1 MPVAASIRARRPW
14 FWTPQRKGPMTQ
26 FLQQLVNGLSIGS
39 IYALMAVGYSLVY
52 SIMNFSNFA
61 HGSVIMLGAYFGFF
75 SMTLLG
81 LPFIPA
87 FFVAAFGSA
96 IIAVSLERLAY
107 KPLRDR
113 RAPFLYFIIT
123 AMGASIFIDNFVIAT
138 IGPTPKMYPQ
148 VFAQGPIMLGQV
160 ALGRIDLAMF
170 GISAV
175 CLLALILFI
184 DHTKMGKAVQAT
196 AYNMKA
202 SALMGVNPNFVIILV
217 FAIGGALAGVAGVL
231 YGMKYQVFPQIGAIT
246 LKSFIA
252 AVFGGLG
259 SLPGALLGALLLG
272 LIETFVS
279 GYLSTQYRDLIAFLI
294 LIAMLIVR
302 PTGIMGKNAEDK
314 A

>member
-1 MPVAASIRARRPW
+1 
-14 FWTPQRKGPMTQ
+14 MTQ

-75 SMTLLG
+75 ALTLLG
-81 LPFIPA
+81 LPFGLA
-87 FFVAAFGSA
+87 FFVAACA
-96 IIAVSLERLAY
+96 TALVAVLLERLAY

-113 RAPFLYFIIT
+113 KAPFLYFIIT
-123 AMGASIFIDNFVIAT
+123 AMGASIFIDNSVIAT
-138 IGPTPKMYPQ
+138 IGPTPKTFPPELLPEFLRSGS
-148 VFAQGPIMLGQV
+148 VKLG
-160 ALGRIDLAMF
+160 ALDVGRIDIAMF
-170 GISAV
+170 VITAI
-175 CLLALILFI
+175 CLVALMLFI
-184 DHTKMGKAVQAT
+184 DFTKLGKAIQAT

-202 SALMGVNPNFVIILV
+202 SALMGIDTNFIIILV

-231 YGMKYQVFPQIGAIT
+231 YGMKYQVYPQMSSIT

-259 SLPGALLGALLLG
+259 SLPGALLGSVLLA

-279 GYLSTQYRDLIAFLI
+279 GYLSTQYRDLFAFII
-294 LIAMLIVR
+294 LIAMLVIR
-302 PTGIMGKNAEDK
+302 PSGIMGKNAEDK

>member
-1 MPVAASIRARRPW
+1 MA
-14 FWTPQRKGPMTQ
+14 Q
-26 FLQQLVNGLSIGS
+26 FLQQLINGISIGS

-52 SIMNFSNFA
+52 SVMNFSNFA
-61 HGSVIMLGAYFGFF
+61 HGSVIMLGAYFGYYAL
-75 SMTLLG
+75 TLLKI
-81 LPFIPA
+81 PFIAA
-87 FFVAAFGSA
+87 FFVAAIGT
-96 IIAVSLERLAY
+96 AVVAVVLERLAY

-113 RAPFLYFIIT
+113 KAPFLYFIIT

-138 IGPTPKMYPQ
+138 IGPTPKMFPEI
-148 VFAQGPIMLGQV
+148 FKSGPILFGDI

-170 GISAV
+170 IISAT
-175 CLLALILFI
+175 CLIALIIFI
-184 DHTKMGKAVQAT
+184 DHTKIGKAIQAT

-202 SALMGVNPNFVIILV
+202 AALVGVSPNFIIIIV
-217 FAIGGALAGVAGVL
+217 FAIGGALAGVASVL

-272 LIETFVS
+272 LIETLVS

-294 LIAMLIVR
+294 LILMLVIR
-302 PTGIMGKNAEDK
+302 PTGIMGKNTEDK

>member
-1 MPVAASIRARRPW
+1 MD
-14 FWTPQRKGPMTQ
+14 Q

-75 SMTLLG
+75 ALTLIG
-81 LPFIPA
+81 LPFGIA
-87 FFVAAFGSA
+87 FFIAACGTALVA
-96 IIAVSLERLAY
+96 IILERLAY

-123 AMGASIFIDNFVIAT
+123 AMGASIFIDNSVIAT
-138 IGPTPKMYPQ
+138 IGPTPKTFPPVRLPTFLQ
-148 VFAQGPIMLGQV
+148 SGAVKIGSLDV
-160 ALGRIDLAMF
+160 GRVDMAMF
-170 GISAV
+170 VITVIFLA
-175 CLLALILFI
+175 ALILFI
-184 DHTKMGKAVQAT
+184 DFTKLGKAIQAT

-202 SALMGVNPNFVIILV
+202 SALMGINPNFIIILV
-217 FAIGGALAGVAGVL
+217 FGIGGALAGVAGVL
-231 YGMKYQVFPQIGAIT
+231 YGIKYQVYPQMSSIT

-259 SLPGALLGALLLG
+259 SLPGALLGSLLLA

-279 GYLSTQYRDLIAFLI
+279 GYISTQLRDIFAFVI
-294 LIAMLIVR
+294 LIAMLVIR
-302 PTGIMGKNAEDK
+302 PSGIMGKSTEDK

>member
-1 MPVAASIRARRPW
+1 MA
-14 FWTPQRKGPMTQ
+14 Q
-26 FLQQLVNGLSIGS
+26 FLQQLINGISIGS

-61 HGSVIMLGAYFGFF
+61 HGSVIMLGAYFGYY

-81 LPFIPA
+81 FPFWLA
-87 FFVAAFGSA
+87 FLTAAAGTAVVA
-96 IIAVSLERLAY
+96 VVLERLAY

-113 RAPFLYFIIT
+113 KAPFLYFIIT
-123 AMGASIFIDNFVIAT
+123 AMGASIFIDNLVIAT
-138 IGPTPKMYPQ
+138 IGPTPKMFPEI
-148 VFAQGPIMLGQV
+148 FPPGPLLLGDI
-160 ALGRIDLAMF
+160 ALGRIDLVMF
-170 GISAV
+170 VISAV
-175 CLLALILFI
+175 CLVGLILFV
-184 DHTKMGKAVQAT
+184 DHTKIGKAIQAT

-202 SALMGVNPNFVIILV
+202 SALMGINTSVIIIVV

-272 LIETFVS
+272 MIETLVS

-294 LIAMLIVR
+294 LITMLVVR

>member
-1 MPVAASIRARRPW
+1 MD
-14 FWTPQRKGPMTQ
+14 Q

-75 SMTLLG
+75 ALTLLG
-81 LPFIPA
+81 LPFGIA
-87 FFVAAFGSA
+87 FFVAACA
-96 IIAVSLERLAY
+96 TAAVAVLLERLAY

-123 AMGASIFIDNFVIAT
+123 AMGASIFIDNSVIAT
-138 IGPTPKMYPQ
+138 IGPTPKTFPPELLPDFLRGDSIQ
-148 VFAQGPIMLGQV
+148 LGVLNVGPV
-160 ALGRIDLAMF
+160 DVAMF
-170 GISAV
+170 VVAAI
-175 CLLALILFI
+175 CLIVLIVFI
-184 DHTKMGKAVQAT
+184 DFTKIGKAIQAT

-202 SALMGVNPNFVIILV
+202 SALMGINPGFIIILV
-217 FAIGGALAGVAGVL
+217 FAIGGALAGIAGVL
-231 YGMKYQVFPQIGAIT
+231 YGMKYQVYPQMSSIT

-259 SLPGALLGALLLG
+259 SLPGALLGSLLLA

-279 GYLSTQYRDLIAFLI
+279 GYLSTQYRDLFAFII
-294 LIAMLIVR
+294 LITMLVVR
-302 PTGIMGKNAEDK
+302 PSGIMGKNAEDK

>member
-1 MPVAASIRARRPW
+1 MA
-14 FWTPQRKGPMTQ
+14 Q

-75 SMTLLG
+75 ALTLLG
-81 LPFIPA
+81 LPFFLA
-87 FFVAAFGSA
+87 FFLAACATALVA
-96 IIAVSLERLAY
+96 VLLERLAY

-123 AMGASIFIDNFVIAT
+123 AMGASIFIDNSVIAT
-138 IGPTPKMYPQ
+138 IGPTPKTFPQ
-148 VFAQGPIMLGQV
+148 DVLPAFLRSGAIRLGTIEV
-160 ALGRIDLAMF
+160 GRIDIAMF
-170 GISAV
+170 VITAI
-175 CLLALILFI
+175 CLVALILFI
-184 DHTKMGKAVQAT
+184 DFTKMGKAIQAT

-202 SALMGVNPNFVIILV
+202 SALMGIDTNFVIILV

-231 YGMKYQVFPQIGAIT
+231 YGMKYQVYPQMSSIT
-246 LKSFIA
+246 LKSFVA

-259 SLPGALLGALLLG
+259 SLPGALLGSVLLA

-279 GYLSTQYRDLIAFLI
+279 GYLSTQYRDLFAFII
-294 LIAMLIVR
+294 LIAMLVVR
-302 PTGIMGKNAEDK
+302 PAGIMGKNAEDK

>member
-1 MPVAASIRARRPW
+1 MNL
-14 FWTPQRKGPMTQ
+14 

-61 HGSVIMLGAYFGFF
+61 HGSVIMLGAYFGYYA
-75 SMTLLG
+75 MTLLG
-81 LPFIPA
+81 LPFLGGA
-87 FFVAAFGSA
+87 AAAALGSGLVA
-96 IIAVSLERLAY
+96 VVLERLAY

-123 AMGASIFIDNFVIAT
+123 AMGASIFIDNSVIAT
-138 IGPTPKMYPQ
+138 IGPTPKMYPE
-148 VFAQGPIMLGQV
+148 VFGQGPIALGQINV
-160 ALGRIDLAMF
+160 GRIDLAMF
-170 GISAV
+170 VISAV
-175 CLLALILFI
+175 CLVALIVFI
-184 DHTKMGKAVQAT
+184 DYTKLGKAIQAT

-202 SALMGVNPNFVIILV
+202 SALMGINPNFVIILV
-217 FAIGGALAGVAGVL
+217 FAIGGALAGIAGIL

-294 LIAMLIVR
+294 LITMLVVR
-302 PTGIMGKNAEDK
+302 PTGIMGKSAEDK

>member
-1 MPVAASIRARRPW
+1 MNL
-14 FWTPQRKGPMTQ
+14 

-61 HGSVIMLGAYFGFF
+61 HGSVIMLGAYFGYYA
-75 SMTLLG
+75 MTLLG
-81 LPFIPA
+81 LPVLGGA
-87 FFVAAFGSA
+87 VAAALGSA
-96 IIAVSLERLAY
+96 GVAIILERLAY

-113 RAPFLYFIIT
+113 KAPFLYFIIT
-123 AMGASIFIDNFVIAT
+123 AMGASMFIDNSVIAT
-138 IGPTPKMYPQ
+138 IGPTPKMYPN
-148 VFAQGPIMLGQV
+148 VFGQGPISIGHIDI
-160 ALGRIDLAMF
+160 GRVDLAMF
-170 GISAV
+170 VISAV
-175 CLLALILFI
+175 SLVALIVFI
-184 DHTKMGKAVQAT
+184 DHTKLGKAIQAT

-202 SALMGVNPNFVIILV
+202 SALMGISPNFVIILV
-217 FAIGGALAGVAGVL
+217 FGIGGALAGIAGIL

-272 LIETFVS
+272 LLETFVS
-279 GYLSTQYRDLIAFLI
+279 GYLSSQYRDLIAFTL
-294 LIAMLIVR
+294 LIAMLVIR
-302 PTGIMGKNAEDK
+302 PSGIMGKNAEDK

>member
-1 MPVAASIRARRPW
+1 MD
-14 FWTPQRKGPMTQ
+14 Q
-26 FLQQLVNGLSIGS
+26 FLQQLVNGLSIGA

-75 SMTLLG
+75 ALTLLG
-81 LPFIPA
+81 VPFGVA
-87 FFVAAFGSA
+87 FFIAACAAAGVAV
-96 IIAVSLERLAY
+96 ILERLAY

-123 AMGASIFIDNFVIAT
+123 AMGASMFIDNSVIAT
-138 IGPTPKMYPQ
+138 IGPTPKTFPPERLPA
-148 VFAQGPIMLGQV
+148 FFQGDPFEWGPLSVGRVDV
-160 ALGRIDLAMF
+160 AIF
-170 GISAV
+170 VVAV
-175 CLLALILFI
+175 ICLALLVLFI
-184 DHTKMGKAVQAT
+184 DFSKVGKAIQAT

-202 SALMGVNPNFVIILV
+202 AALMGINPGFVIILI
-217 FAIGGALAGVAGVL
+217 FAIGGGLAGVAGVL
-231 YGMKYQVFPQIGAIT
+231 YGMKYQVFPQMSAIT

-259 SLPGALLGALLLG
+259 SLPGALLGSLLLA

-279 GYLSTQYRDLIAFLI
+279 GYLSTQYRDLFAFVI
-294 LIAMLIVR
+294 LIGMLIVR
-302 PTGIMGKNAEDK
+302 PSGIMGKEAEDK

>member
-1 MPVAASIRARRPW
+1 MN
-14 FWTPQRKGPMTQ
+14 Q

-75 SMTLLG
+75 ALTLAG
-81 LPFIPA
+81 LPFALA
-87 FFVAAFGSA
+87 FFVAACCAAGV
-96 IIAVSLERLAY
+96 AVLLERLAY

-113 RAPFLYFIIT
+113 HAPFLYFIIT
-123 AMGASIFIDNFVIAT
+123 AMGASIFIDNSVIAT
-138 IGPTPKMYPQ
+138 IGPTPKTFPSELLPSFLQ
-148 VFAQGPIMLGQV
+148 SGAIRIGHVDV
-160 ALGRIDLAMF
+160 GRIDLAMF
-170 GISAV
+170 AITVV
-175 CLLALILFI
+175 CLVALVLFI
-184 DHTKMGKAVQAT
+184 DFTRLGKAIQAT

-202 SALMGVNPNFVIILV
+202 SALMGINPGFVIILV

-231 YGMKYQVFPQIGAIT
+231 YGMKYQVFPQMSAIT

-259 SLPGALLGALLLG
+259 SLPGAMLGSLLLA

-279 GYLSTQYRDLIAFLI
+279 GYLSTQYRDLFSFII
-294 LIAMLIVR
+294 LIAMLVIR
-302 PTGIMGKNAEDK
+302 PSGIMGKTAEDK